1 MEIDSTVSK
10 QTTILIDLHPSP
22 SFFFFF
28 LKPSGGGLVGGSGGG
43 KGGGDARIPFLSGV
57 SIDHPPCV
65 SLRMCFPSFGD
76 NGFLTTP
83 IPGFNVA

>member
-10 QTTILIDLHPSP
+10 QTTILIDLHFP
-22 SFFFFF
+22 FFFFF
-28 LKPSGGGLVGGSGGG
+28 FFP
-43 KGGGDARIPFLSGV
+43 DALIPLCPASLL
-57 SIDHPPCV
+57 ITPLCV
-65 SLRMCFPSFGD
+65 SLRMCLPSLRD